1 MSKQEEPTVPKGV
14 RWPAD
19 VLRKVAKL
27 ARRDKLAFSPEAVE
41 LVTRLYDQFGF
52 DTADNSPL
60 SESWRSG
67 PGQPAWGAHEHQT
80 LPELIVNLAKARR
93 LPLR

>member
-41 LVTRLYDQFGF
+41 LVRLGIE
-52 DTADNSPL
+52 AR
-60 SESWRSG
+60 E
-67 PGQPAWGAHEHQT
+67 
-80 LPELIVNLAKARR
+80 ARR
-93 LPLR
+93 